1 MNRTLVSGVVA
12 TVAASAVL
20 ACSLISLPPPIAPIQ
35 IGLDDIESP
44 RLSRRLQ
51 TLRGWS
57 HEQQIDEVRTRGA

>member
-35 IGLDDIESP
+35 IGLDDILEHG
-44 RLSRRLQ
+44 
-51 TLRGWS
+51 T
-57 HEQQIDEVRTRGA
+57 GAAIMNRPGFSGGHFV